1 MVIDTSAII
10 AVLLD
15 EANAVGIARAIES
28 GSPRLL
34 SAANLLEASMV
45 IESRKG
51 EAGGRELDLLLYRA
65 AGRAELWRL
74 LCLCSREDPSVA
86 ATLSGRRF
94 PQTDIASVPLL
105 PVQTGPETEAN

>member
-1 MVIDTSAII
+1 MIIDTSAII

-15 EANAVGIARAIES
+15 EANAVGIAQAIES

-51 EAGGRELDLLLYRA
+51 EAGGRELDFA
-65 AGRAELWRL
+65 ALPRRHRGCCGE
-74 LCLCSREDPSVA
+74 SRPSRDRPGSRGDNLGKV
-86 ATLSGRRF
+86 
-94 PQTDIASVPLL
+94 DIRP
-105 PVQTGPETEAN
+105 G

>member
-10 AVLLD
+10 AVLLN
-15 EANAVGIARAIES
+15 EANAVGIAQAIES

-51 EAGGRELDLLLYRA
+51 EAVVGASLI
-65 AGRAELWRL
+65 
-74 LCLCSREDPSVA
+74 CCS
-86 ATLSGRRF
+86 T
-94 PQTDIASVPLL
+94 VPR
-105 PVQTGPETEAN
+105 